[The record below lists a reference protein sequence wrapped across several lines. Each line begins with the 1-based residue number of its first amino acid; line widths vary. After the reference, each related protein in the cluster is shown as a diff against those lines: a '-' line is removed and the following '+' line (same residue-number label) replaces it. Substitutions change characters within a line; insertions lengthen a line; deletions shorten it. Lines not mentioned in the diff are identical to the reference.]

1 MPLSRGTPGRGR
13 GSAGRGGFG
22 HHGPWADGERP
33 SDRSPSASSSGLA
46 ATLTPWPR
54 GRAGGGPQRGR
65 SPIPSAR
72 SRPRRPGRS
81 TFYSDAECHVRREV
95 VDALH
100 DTGKRLTPMAVADLI
115 GAVWGLMRA
124 AQRGEI
130 CDAADLVPVRSA
142 PTLWELRWDFRKAG
156 EYWMYHAEPLTG
168 PDLVALRFHR
178 KDTTPGT
185 QDAIDA
191 QQDREMA
198 KAGKRYGDGKDRLW
212 GHRRRCRDCL
222 DPEVNI

>member
-1 MPLSRGTPGRGR
+1 MGRWGTPERSLPIGQFVRARCYLDPVAKGAGRGR
-13 GSAGRGGFG
+13 SAARTQ
-22 HHGPWADGERP
+22 
-33 SDRSPSASSSGLA
+33 SDSVCAKPTETPRSFH
-46 ATLTPWPR
+46 
-54 GRAGGGPQRGR
+54 
-65 SPIPSAR
+65 
-72 SRPRRPGRS
+72 
-81 TFYSDAECHVRREV
+81 FYSDAECHVRREV

-142 PTLWELRWDFRKAG
+142 PTLWELRWDFRRAG
-156 EYWMYHAEPLTG
+156 EYRMYHAEPLTG